1 MLPQFYQTCLS
12 CYLTKSQILTLEI
25 LIWLLQVHKQVKIER
40 LAACFPL
47 PILYESRRRHIQ
59 RFLTLPSL
67 SVPLIWFPLIK
78 YILRTK
84 LLVGSRVIVA
94 MDRTQWEA
102 KNLLM
107 VSVIW
112 QKRALP
118 IYWQFLEKRGS
129 SNLAEQ
135 IAVLRPVIRLLK
147 RYEIVIVGDREFR
160 SVERAD
166 WLKEKKVYFALRQK
180 QDTYMSQPGKPELK
194 LSEIKLNPGVKLFLT
209 GVIYTKKKGFG
220 SLSLAGYWP
229 RKYRGKGEKSG
240 WYILTNL
247 NSLEEALKAYQS
259 RSGIE
264 ALFKDCKTGGYNLEG
279 SQASIQRLT
288 RLVLLIAI
296 AYTWAT
302 FKGAATRHSRQQQY
316 VCRLQELK
324 RRDKRHSNFWIGL
337 YGFVWTVSWDFFHL
351 MVSELMYLSPHKL
364 NYFQQGLRAMALMKL
379 TN

>member
-1 MLPQFYQTCLS
+1 MLPQFYQACLGY
-12 CYLTKSQILTLEI
+12 YLSKSQILTLEI

-59 RFLTLPSL
+59 RFLTLPFL
-67 SVPLIWFPLIK
+67 SIPLIWFPLIK

-84 LLVGSRVIVA
+84 FSPESRVIVA
-94 MDRTQWEA
+94 LDRTQWQT

-112 QKRALP
+112 HKRALP

-135 IAVLRPVIRLLK
+135 IAVLRPVLRLLK
-147 RYEIVIVGDREFR
+147 CYEIVIVGDREFR
-160 SVERAD
+160 SVELAD
-166 WLKEKKVYFALRQK
+166 WLKHKKVYFALRQK
-180 QDTYMSQPGKPELK
+180 QDTYMSQPGQTERK
-194 LSEIKLNPGVKLFLT
+194 LSEIGLAPGIKLFLT
-209 GVIYTKKKGFG
+209 GVNYTKKKGFERV
-220 SLSLAGYWP
+220 SLAAYWP
-229 RKYRGKGEKSG
+229 RKYRGKLEKEG

-247 NSLEEALKAYQS
+247 NSLEEAVKVYKA

-279 SQASIQRLT
+279 SQASIARLT

-302 FKGAATRHSRQQQY
+302 LKGASTRRQGQQQY
-316 VCRLQELK
+316 VSRLQEVK
-324 RRDKRHSNFWIGL
+324 RREKRHSNFWIGL
-337 YGFVWTVSWDFFHL
+337 YGFMWTIGWEFCRL
-351 MVSELMYLSPHKL
+351 MVERLMRLSLHKL
-364 NYFQQGLRAMALMKL
+364 KYFQQGLRAMFLMTL
-379 TN
+379 AS